1 MKTAKQTANSSAIQ
15 CKLRNLSSGF
25 TLQSERSERR
35 SKRKGRQQT
44 EQTAAQVTAKT
55 RERERDRK
63 GMEWNGRKGE
73 DLMVQRREIG
83 MDVCVAQS

>member
-1 MKTAKQTANSSAIQ
+1 
-15 CKLRNLSSGF
+15 
-25 TLQSERSERR
+25 
-35 SKRKGRQQT
+35 
-44 EQTAAQVTAKT
+44 VTAKT